1 MKLASFIKPVY
12 QRIKDETLNTEVLL
26 ADETPHRML
35 EGDAKKKWFLW
46 GFSSMKSC
54 FFECHNTRSGDVSA
68 AVLADSICGVLLSDV
83 YSGYGRSIR
92 LANEIRKKKNR
103 AIILAAYCNAH
114 ARRKFKD
121 RDSDDVCEDAEWMI
135 ERYKEIYK
143 LNKEAKDQPVEI
155 VKEKRSEMKPIFESM
170 RDEAQKKID
179 TYSSKSQ
186 MATAYNYF
194 LENYEGLTRFL
205 DNPLIPIDN
214 NLSERLLRS
223 HVVGRKTWYGTHSKE
238 SAATAAIH
246 FSIVE
251 SCKIIG
257 VNPREFYSD
266 AVKRIHKK
274 LEPLTPQEY
283 KQQRDSNT
291 C

>member
-1 MKLASFIKPVY
+1 
-12 QRIKDETLNTEVLL
+12 
-26 ADETPHRML
+26 
-35 EGDAKKKWFLW
+35 
-46 GFSSMKSC
+46 
-54 FFECHNTRSGDVSA
+54 VSA
-68 AVLADSICGVLLSDV
+68 AVLANSSCVVLLSDV

-92 LANEIRKKKNR
+92 LANKVRNEENR
-103 AIILAAYCNAH
+103 DIILAAYCNAH

-121 RDSDDVCEDAEWMI
+121 RDSDAACEDAEWMI

-143 LNKEAKDQPVEI
+143 LNEEAKDQPEEI

-205 DNPLIPIDN
+205 DNHLIPIDN
-214 NLSERLLRS
+214 NQSERLLRS
-223 HVVGRKTWYGTHSKE
+223 HVVGRKICYGTHSKK
-238 SAATAAIH
+238 SAETAAIH

-251 SCKIIG
+251 SCKMIG

-266 AVKRIHKK
+266 AVKRIHNK
-274 LEPLTPQEY
+274 LKPLTPQEY
-283 KQQRDSNT
+283 KQQQGSNS